1 MARNKGTFQFAAN
14 FEVKLQGALDPRIL
28 VDNKS
33 ELINRLGRMMAI
45 LSTYIMDC

>member
-28 VDNKS
+28 VK
-33 ELINRLGRMMAI
+33 RLGRMMAI